1 MFWYKHCSLC
11 CSSSVQNALLIIE
24 IHLIF
29 PLSIYIYVSSVHAGL
44 YLHFYVLTLGWC
56 TCVDASTVCD
66 WGVDNVQTVNLFFF
80 FYLVAIVWITISIH
94 IFNCRKAHE
103 KTSKCFLFFRITH
116 SWVSQLFAF
125 SLILKLPSQ
134 TAAMTDF
141 RCHRS
146 RAQMK
151 ESVVLPSLFCWLQ
164 IHLCNFREGQK

>member
-29 PLSIYIYVSSVHAGL
+29 PLSIYIYVSSVYAGL

-80 FYLVAIVWITISIH
+80 FYLVAIVWTTISIH

-103 KTSKCFLFFRITH
+103 NTSKCFLFFRIIIILEFLSFLPFHWFWNCLHKLLPWQTLGAIEAEH
-116 SWVSQLFAF
+116 KWRSQ
-125 SLILKLPSQ
+125 
-134 TAAMTDF
+134 
-141 RCHRS
+141 
-146 RAQMK
+146 
-151 ESVVLPSLFCWLQ
+151 
-164 IHLCNFREGQK
+164 